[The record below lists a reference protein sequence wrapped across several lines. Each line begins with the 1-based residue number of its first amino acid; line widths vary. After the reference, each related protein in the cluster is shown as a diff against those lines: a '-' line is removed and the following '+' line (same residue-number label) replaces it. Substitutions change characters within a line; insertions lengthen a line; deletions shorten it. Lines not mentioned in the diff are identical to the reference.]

1 MLSDNS
7 IVYILYT
14 LFLII
19 IIPIFLRICASTF
32 TGGDVE
38 AKSPIQN
45 IVQNAAHNEQLD
57 KILDF
62 VLGTIL
68 MGMLIVYLIIWP
80 PVLLDVPEYLSGTGE
95 AVTGTITEFTDKIRP
110 VEGEWALV
118 SEKIQDENTKKIV
131 SIKKTYFPYVQVGDQ
146 VTVSYLRHCK
156 MGMVQEVNG
165 KPYALERRANK
176 AFYIIIMILLDL
188 YFINLM
194 SMK

>member
-19 IIPIFLRICASTF
+19 IVPIFLRICASTF

-68 MGMLIVYLIIWP
+68 MGMLIVYLIICIGPIW
-80 PVLLDVPEYLSGTGE
+80 
-95 AVTGTITEFTDKIRP
+95 
-110 VEGEWALV
+110 
-118 SEKIQDENTKKIV
+118 IV
-131 SIKKTYFPYVQVGDQ
+131 SSV
-146 VTVSYLRHCK
+146 LR
-156 MGMVQEVNG
+156 
-165 KPYALERRANK
+165 
-176 AFYIIIMILLDL
+176 
-188 YFINLM
+188 
-194 SMK
+194 

>member
-7 IVYILYT
+7 MFNIFIH
-14 LFLII
+14 II
-19 IIPIFLRICASTF
+19 FNYNNSHFFAYMCKHIYRR
-32 TGGDVE
+32 DVE

-95 AVTGTITEFTDKIRP
+95 TVTGTITEFTDKIRP

-118 SEKIQDENTKKIV
+118 SAKIQDENTKKIV
-131 SIKKTYFPYVQVGDQ
+131 SIKKTIFSICAGRRSGD
-146 VTVSYLRHCK
+146 SK
-156 MGMVQEVNG
+156 
-165 KPYALERRANK
+165 
-176 AFYIIIMILLDL
+176 LLTPL
-188 YFINLM
+188 
-194 SMK
+194 

>member
-19 IIPIFLRICASTF
+19 IVPIFLRICASTF

-80 PVLLDVPEYLSGTGE
+80 PVLLDVPES
-95 AVTGTITEFTDKIRP
+95 
-110 VEGEWALV
+110 
-118 SEKIQDENTKKIV
+118 
-131 SIKKTYFPYVQVGDQ
+131 
-146 VTVSYLRHCK
+146 VSYTHLDVYKRQDKCI
-156 MGMVQEVNG
+156 G
-165 KPYALERRANK
+165 
-176 AFYIIIMILLDL
+176 FYHIGSVYGGEM
-188 YFINLM
+188 
-194 SMK
+194 

>member
-1 MLSDNS
+1 MLSYNS

-68 MGMLIVYLIIWP
+68 MGMLIVYLIIDRKSTRLNSSHQCGSRMP
-80 PVLLDVPEYLSGTGE
+80 SS
-95 AVTGTITEFTDKIRP
+95 A
-110 VEGEWALV
+110 
-118 SEKIQDENTKKIV
+118 
-131 SIKKTYFPYVQVGDQ
+131 
-146 VTVSYLRHCK
+146 
-156 MGMVQEVNG
+156 
-165 KPYALERRANK
+165 
-176 AFYIIIMILLDL
+176 
-188 YFINLM
+188 
-194 SMK
+194 

>member
-95 AVTGTITEFTDKIRP
+95 TVTGTIQSLQTKSDRLK
-110 VEGEWALV
+110 
-118 SEKIQDENTKKIV
+118 EN
-131 SIKKTYFPYVQVGDQ
+131 G
-146 VTVSYLRHCK
+146 H
-156 MGMVQEVNG
+156 
-165 KPYALERRANK
+165 
-176 AFYIIIMILLDL
+176 
-188 YFINLM
+188 
-194 SMK
+194 

>member
-45 IVQNAAHNEQLD
+45 AAHNEQLD

-62 VLGTIL
+62 VL
-68 MGMLIVYLIIWP
+68 
-80 PVLLDVPEYLSGTGE
+80 
-95 AVTGTITEFTDKIRP
+95 
-110 VEGEWALV
+110 
-118 SEKIQDENTKKIV
+118 
-131 SIKKTYFPYVQVGDQ
+131 
-146 VTVSYLRHCK
+146 
-156 MGMVQEVNG
+156 
-165 KPYALERRANK
+165 
-176 AFYIIIMILLDL
+176 
-188 YFINLM
+188 
-194 SMK
+194 